1 MNLPKHNAK
10 DIFAEALRL
19 TNPAERAAY
28 LNRTCAG
35 DPALRQ
41 EVESLL
47 GAYAQ
52 AGSFLR
58 PTISILEPD
67 PAPEHA
73 GTRIGRYKLLEQIG
87 EGGFGVVWMAEQE
100 EPVRRRVALKI
111 IKLGMDTKEVLARFD
126 AERQAL
132 AMMDH
137 PNIARVFDGGATDT
151 GRPYFVME
159 LVKGIPITQYC
170 DANKLATRERLALFM
185 EVCHA
190 VQHAHQKG
198 VIHRD
203 LKPSN
208 ILVTVQ
214 DDRPVPKVIDFGV
227 AKATQARL
235 TEKTVF
241 TRFHQFIGTPA
252 YMSPEQAGLG
262 SYDVDT
268 RSDVY
273 SLGVLLYELLTGRT
287 PFDTE
292 KMLASGYD
300 AVMRT
305 IREEEPPKPSTRLS
319 TLAEQELSAVAAKR
333 GAEPAKLGRLVRGDL
348 DWIVMKCLEK
358 DRRRRYETANALA
371 LDLGHYLGNEPV
383 SAVAPSAVYTLQK
396 LVHRHKVGLGVAGAL
411 IVLLLAGVAVSTWQA
426 VRATRAE
433 REQARLR
440 QQAEAARLSA
450 EANGNRAE
458 TEAIHSA
465 QVAQFLKDMLRSVEP
480 GAALGQDT
488 KLLRD
493 ILDRAA
499 ERVGKD
505 LTNQPLVEAELKLT
519 IGTTY
524 RDIGLAAEAEA
535 ISRDALRL
543 SRAALG
549 ETNVLVAHCLIA
561 VASVQK
567 RFGSALEAERLLRQ
581 AVAIQRAV
589 PEPDEEAIIDGIDY
603 LSRAIRGQKDKA
615 KEAEALAREVLA
627 RRIKLFG
634 SEDMSVGKSLN
645 NLGIVLS
652 LQGKSEEAETSIRR
666 AMAILRKTP
675 VEGGPELCWS
685 FRCLAITLQHAGR
698 LAEAEAAFRE
708 GLTMTRTVNGEDSRY
723 TDDACLRLAGILR
736 QQGKQAE
743 LETLLRETVERRRKL
758 LGDKHPRLASSLADL
773 ADALLIRKKF
783 TEAEPAVRECLAI
796 SEKGAPDDWEAF
808 HARSL
813 LGACLLGQKHYAE
826 AEPLLEAGYQGMRQH
841 DEEISRRNKPRDLE
855 LALTRLI
862 QLCDETS
869 QSAKAA
875 AWRKAL
881 AEFEKHPAEVL
892 RESPSS
898 PR

>member
-1 MNLPKHNAK
+1 M
-10 DIFAEALRL
+10 
-19 TNPAERAAY
+19 
-28 LNRTCAG
+28 
-35 DPALRQ
+35 
-41 EVESLL
+41 
-47 GAYAQ
+47 
-52 AGSFLR
+52 
-58 PTISILEPD
+58 
-67 PAPEHA
+67 
-73 GTRIGRYKLLEQIG
+73 
-87 EGGFGVVWMAEQE
+87 
-100 EPVRRRVALKI
+100 
-111 IKLGMDTKEVLARFD
+111 
-126 AERQAL
+126 
-132 AMMDH
+132 
-137 PNIARVFDGGATDT
+137 
-151 GRPYFVME
+151 
-159 LVKGIPITQYC
+159 
-170 DANKLATRERLALFM
+170 
-185 EVCHA
+185 
-190 VQHAHQKG
+190 
-198 VIHRD
+198 
-203 LKPSN
+203 
-208 ILVTVQ
+208 
-214 DDRPVPKVIDFGV
+214 
-227 AKATQARL
+227 
-235 TEKTVF
+235 
-241 TRFHQFIGTPA
+241 
-252 YMSPEQAGLG
+252 
-262 SYDVDT
+262 
-268 RSDVY
+268 
-273 SLGVLLYELLTGRT
+273 
-287 PFDTE
+287 
-292 KMLASGYD
+292 
-300 AVMRT
+300 
-305 IREEEPPKPSTRLS
+305 
-319 TLAEQELSAVAAKR
+319 
-333 GAEPAKLGRLVRGDL
+333 
-348 DWIVMKCLEK
+348 
-358 DRRRRYETANALA
+358 
-371 LDLGHYLGNEPV
+371 
-383 SAVAPSAVYTLQK
+383 
-396 LVHRHKVGLGVAGAL
+396 
-411 IVLLLAGVAVSTWQA
+411 
-426 VRATRAE
+426 
-433 REQARLR
+433 
-440 QQAEAARLSA
+440 
-450 EANGNRAE
+450 
-458 TEAIHSA
+458 
-465 QVAQFLKDMLRSVEP
+465 EP

-488 KLLRD
+488 KLLRG

-675 VEGGPELCWS
+675 VEAGPELCWS
-685 FRCLAITLQHAGR
+685 FR
-698 LAEAEAAFRE
+698 
-708 GLTMTRTVNGEDSRY
+708 
-723 TDDACLRLAGILR
+723 
-736 QQGKQAE
+736 
-743 LETLLRETVERRRKL
+743 
-758 LGDKHPRLASSLADL
+758 
-773 ADALLIRKKF
+773 
-783 TEAEPAVRECLAI
+783 CLAI
-796 SEKGAPDDWEAF
+796 SEKGAPDDWETF

-826 AEPLLEAGYQGMRQH
+826 AEPLLEIGYKGMRQH